1 MKSMESAQRRN
12 LAPKIISSG
21 FYLALMVLAIAYLV
35 PLFWVLSV
43 SLRTTNNL
51 FAPGQFIP
59 SPVTFDHYTKLFDY
73 LPNFWRYVFN
83 TLRIAGLATIGQL
96 FSCSLAG
103 YALARMTFPGRGV
116 ILVLLLGTLMV
127 PGQVTIIPIYVL
139 FRELHWINT
148 PWAIIVPAF
157 FGNAFATFFFRQFF
171 MNIPREVE
179 EAALLDGAGRF
190 RMFWTISVPMAKP
203 AFLALGALTFV
214 GQWNGFFAPTIF
226 LQTPEQWVL
235 TQGLN
240 SLLGRYQS
248 QWGEIMAGVVL
259 MSLPIIVVYAFIQ
272 RYLIEG
278 VTFTGVKG

>member
-1 MKSMESAQRRN
+1 MVVQKQSRN
-12 LAPKIISSG
+12 IPSKFTSII
-21 FYLALMVLAIAYLV
+21 FYLMLTALAFAYLV

-43 SLRTTNNL
+43 SLRTSGNL
-51 FAPGQFIP
+51 FAAGQFIP
-59 SPVTFDHYTKLFDY
+59 NPVTLDHYRKLFDF
-73 LPNFWRYVFN
+73 LPDIWRYAFN
-83 TLRIAGLATIGQL
+83 TLRIAILATIGQVL
-96 FSCSLAG
+96 SCSLAG
-103 YALARMTFPGRGV
+103 YALARLQFPGRGV
-116 ILVLLLGTLMV
+116 ILVLLLLTLMV

-139 FRELHWINT
+139 FRELQWINT
-148 PWAIIVPAF
+148 PWAIVVPAF

-190 RMFWTISVPMAKP
+190 RIFWNIAAPMAKP

-226 LQTPEQWVL
+226 LQTQDQWVL
-235 TQGLN
+235 TQGLD

-259 MSLPIIVVYAFIQ
+259 MSLPIIIVYAFIQ

-278 VTFTGVKG
+278 VTFTGIKG

>member
-1 MKSMESAQRRN
+1 MNLYRN
-12 LAPKIISSG
+12 RTLHRLFSG
-21 FYLALMVLAIAYLV
+21 LFYLALATIAIAYLV

-43 SLRTTNNL
+43 SLRTSGNL
-51 FAPGQFIP
+51 FASGQFIP
-59 SPVTFDHYTKLFDY
+59 NPISFESYTNLFEY

-96 FSCSLAG
+96 ISCSLAG
-103 YALARMTFPGRGV
+103 YALARMNFPGRGP
-116 ILVLLLGTLMV
+116 ILVILLGTLMV
-127 PGQVTIIPIYVL
+127 PGQVTIIPIYVM

-190 RMFWTISVPMAKP
+190 RMFWSVSAPMAKP

-226 LQTPEQWVL
+226 LQTPDQWVL

-259 MSLPIIVVYAFIQ
+259 MSLPIIVIYAFIQ

>member
-1 MKSMESAQRRN
+1 MIAQKQPRN
-12 LAPKIISSG
+12 YPSRLVSTI
-21 FYLALMVLAIAYLV
+21 FYLALTALALAYLV

-43 SLRTTNNL
+43 SLRTSGNL
-51 FAPGQFIP
+51 FAAGQFIP
-59 SPVTFDHYTKLFDY
+59 NPITLDHYRKLFDF
-73 LPNFWRYVFN
+73 LPDFWRYVFN
-83 TLRIAGLATIGQL
+83 TLRIATLTTVGQIL
-96 FSCSLAG
+96 SCSMAG
-103 YALARMTFPGRGV
+103 YALARMQFPGRGL
-116 ILVLLLGTLMV
+116 ILILLLLTLMV
-127 PGQVTIIPIYVL
+127 PGQVTIIPIYVM

-148 PWAIIVPAF
+148 PWAIVIPAF

-179 EAALLDGAGRF
+179 EAALLDGASRF
-190 RMFWTISVPMAKP
+190 RIFWNIAAPMAKP

-226 LQTPEQWVL
+226 LQTQDQWVL

-278 VTFTGVKG
+278 VTFTGIKG

>member
-1 MKSMESAQRRN
+1 MVIQKQSRN
-12 LAPKIISSG
+12 IPSKFTSII
-21 FYLALMVLAIAYLV
+21 FYLMLTALAFAYLV

-43 SLRTTNNL
+43 SLRTSGNL
-51 FAPGQFIP
+51 FAAGQFIP
-59 SPVTFDHYTKLFDY
+59 NPVTLDHYRKLFDF
-73 LPNFWRYVFN
+73 LPDIWRYAFN
-83 TLRIAGLATIGQL
+83 TLRIAILATIGQVL
-96 FSCSLAG
+96 SCSLAG
-103 YALARMTFPGRGV
+103 YALARLQFPGRGV
-116 ILVLLLGTLMV
+116 ILVLLLLTLMV

-139 FRELHWINT
+139 FRELQWINT
-148 PWAIIVPAF
+148 PWAIVVPAF

-190 RMFWTISVPMAKP
+190 RIFWNIAAPMAKP

-226 LQTPEQWVL
+226 LQTQDQWVL
-235 TQGLN
+235 TQGLD

-259 MSLPIIVVYAFIQ
+259 MSLPIIIVYAFIQ

-278 VTFTGVKG
+278 VTFTGIKG

>member
-1 MKSMESAQRRN
+1 MKSLDLTQRRN
-12 LAPKIISSG
+12 PAPKIISTA
-21 FYLALMVLAIAYLV
+21 FYLALMVLAIVYLV

-51 FAPGQFIP
+51 FATGQFIP
-59 SPVTFDHYTKLFDY
+59 NPVTFDHYTKLFDY
-73 LPNFWRYVFN
+73 LPDFWRYVFN
-83 TLRIAGLATIGQL
+83 TLRIAALATLGQL
-96 FSCSLAG
+96 VSCSLAG
-103 YALARMTFPGRGV
+103 YALARMSFPGRGI

-148 PWAIIVPAF
+148 PWAIVVPAF

-190 RMFWTISVPMAKP
+190 RMFWSISAPMAKP

>member
-1 MKSMESAQRRN
+1 MISQKQPRN
-12 LAPKIISSG
+12 YPSRLVSTI
-21 FYLALMVLAIAYLV
+21 FYLALTGLALAYLV

-43 SLRTTNNL
+43 SLRTSGNL
-51 FAPGQFIP
+51 FAAGQFIP
-59 SPVTFDHYTKLFDY
+59 NPITLDHYRKLFDF
-73 LPNFWRYVFN
+73 LPDFWRYVFN
-83 TLRIAGLATIGQL
+83 TLRIATLTTVGQIL
-96 FSCSLAG
+96 SCSMAG
-103 YALARMTFPGRGV
+103 YALARMQFPGRGL
-116 ILVLLLGTLMV
+116 ILILLLLTLMV
-127 PGQVTIIPIYVL
+127 PGQVTIIPIYVM

-148 PWAIIVPAF
+148 PWAIVIPAF

-179 EAALLDGAGRF
+179 EAALLDGASRF
-190 RMFWTISVPMAKP
+190 RIFWNIAAPMAKP

-226 LQTPEQWVL
+226 LQTQDQWVL

-278 VTFTGVKG
+278 VTFTGIKG

>member
-1 MKSMESAQRRN
+1 MERSQRRI
-12 LAPKIISSG
+12 LTPKTVLTAV
-21 FYLALMVLAIAYLV
+21 FYLALTVLAIAYLI

-43 SLRTTNNL
+43 SLRTSNNL
-51 FAPGQFIP
+51 FASGQFIP
-59 SPVTFDHYTKLFDY
+59 TPITFDHYTKLFNY
-73 LPNFWRYVFN
+73 LPNFWHYVFN

-103 YALARMTFPGRGV
+103 YALARMNFPGRGV
-116 ILVLLLGTLMV
+116 ILVILLGTLMV

-148 PWAIIVPAF
+148 PWAIVVPAF

-171 MNIPREVE
+171 INIPREVE

-190 RMFWTISVPMAKP
+190 RLFWNISAPMAKP

-214 GQWNGFFAPTIF
+214 GQWNGFFAATIF
-226 LQTPEQWVL
+226 LQTPDQWVL

-259 MSLPIIVVYAFIQ
+259 MSLPIIIVYAFIQ

>member
-1 MKSMESAQRRN
+1 VA
-12 LAPKIISSG
+12 G
-21 FYLALMVLAIAYLV
+21 FNERKPHMLPTGLAILFHLSLTVVALAYLV

-43 SLRTTNNL
+43 SLRTSANL
-51 FAPGQFIP
+51 FAADQFIP
-59 SPVTFDHYTKLFDY
+59 NPITLDHYQKLFDY
-73 LPNFWRYVFN
+73 LPNFWTYVLN
-83 TLRIAGLATIGQL
+83 TLRIAGLATLGQL
-96 FSCSLAG
+96 VSCSLAG
-103 YALARMTFPGRGV
+103 YALARMSFAGRGI
-116 ILVLLLGTLMV
+116 ILALLLGTLMV

-148 PWAIIVPAF
+148 PWALIVPAF

-179 EAALLDGAGRF
+179 EAAMIDGADRF
-190 RMFWTISVPMAKP
+190 RVYWSIAVPMAKP

-214 GQWNGFFAPTIF
+214 GQWNGFFAATIF
-226 LQTPEQWVL
+226 LQTPDQWVL

-259 MSLPIIVVYAFIQ
+259 MSLPIIVIYAFIQ